1 MGHADKIRL
10 KMSEAR
16 QAAAK
21 ARAKLAEIV
30 GAAEP
35 SAEQAT
41 QRDAL
46 VVELRESAETDGKLE
61 SQLQASIELDASE
74 QRAAK
79 DEADEKR
86 AKEEGGPGPVLVV
99 PPVAPPAVP
108 REVLEFRALNEK
120 VQVGNY
126 LDRVIQH
133 RGHLV
138 DGAEAELRQALHLGD
153 SDIPWGAV
161 TPSRDEERQALRSAG
176 IEEHRVDAVTA
187 TPGSIQAE
195 QERILARVFN
205 TTAAMFLG
213 MQMDSVMLGSGDKL
227 YYVITSGAPGAFAD
241 AGAAVDA
248 TAAVLTPTTLKP
260 RALQAAY
267 LLKREDLA
275 RVSNLESRLRA
286 DLRGAMSDALD
297 RNILNGDADFLGLL
311 RALDNPAAGASAVIS
326 FPTGASAIAGN
337 VDGRHAQTSM
347 DIKAVVGVATYNKL
361 VGVFQTNDS
370 DSLAAYLLKNT
381 GGLRANANIPAPAT
395 FSGETNNQRVI
406 VARTRATDGPNLV
419 CPMWGGITVSRDDTS
434 VGVARA
440 RHVSIQFDAL
450 YAVAVLR
457 EDAFEELTVKVA

>member
-10 KMSEAR
+10 TMSEVR
-16 QAAAK
+16 KTAAK

-35 SAEQAT
+35 SAEQVT

-61 SQLQASIELDASE
+61 SQLQAAIELDASE

-86 AKEEGGPGPVLVV
+86 ANPEDDEKREKRD
-99 PPVAPPAVP
+99 PVAPPAVP
-108 REVLEFRALNEK
+108 REVLEFRSLNER

-161 TPSRDEERQALRSAG
+161 TPSRDEERQALRAAG
-176 IEEHRVDAVTA
+176 VEEHRVDAVTA
-187 TPGSIQAE
+187 TPASIQAE
-195 QERILARVFN
+195 QERILARVFA
-205 TTAAMFLG
+205 TTAATFLG
-213 MQMDSVMLGSGDKL
+213 MQMDSVALGSGDKL
-227 YYVITSGAPGAFAD
+227 YYVITTGAPGAFAD

-337 VDGRHAQTSM
+337 VDGKHAQTSM

-370 DSLAAYLLKNT
+370 DSLAAYLMKNT

-434 VGVARA
+434 VGVSRA

>member
-16 QAAAK
+16 KAAAK
-21 ARAKLAEIV
+21 ARARLAEIV

-35 SAEQAT
+35 SAEQVT

-46 VVELRESAETDGKLE
+46 VVELRESAETDGRLE
-61 SQLQASIELDASE
+61 SQLQAAIELDASE
-74 QRAAK
+74 QRAVK
-79 DEADEKR
+79 EEADEKR
-86 AKEEGGPGPVLVV
+86 DKPDDDEKREKRDL
-99 PPVAPPAVP
+99 VAPPAVP

-161 TPSRDEERQALRSAG
+161 TPSRDEERQALRAAG
-176 IEEHRVDAVTA
+176 FEEHRVDAVTA

-195 QERILARVFN
+195 QERILARVFA

-347 DIKAVVGVATYNKL
+347 DCRAVVGVATYNKL

-370 DSLAAYLLKNT
+370 DSLAAYLMKNT

-395 FSGETNNQRVI
+395 FSGETNNQRVL

-434 VGVARA
+434 VGVSRA